1 MNMFTV
7 QILQILLKSGNVRLQ
22 TLTDSLGLTRRMVLY
37 YQKQLNDFLSKE
49 NLGSTFLQDD
59 ALFLASSDM
68 QKIPE
73 ILETLDLNQYYLE
86 ASERQ
91 ECILLKIGIPG
102 KPQFLETLT
111 EEFHVSRR
119 TLTNDLICIKEQLIQ
134 HNIHLLSRQ
143 KQGYYLSGDEW
154 MIRYLLLS
162 AYHRRTNLCI
172 DRIKK
177 NLLLEAYQYYCAES
191 APEQIFERLRL
202 ILIDSETYCGE
213 RFIYFSLPDL
223 AQSLLLVCLRGKK
236 ESVCLPMDSSLH
248 FTESLPYI
256 EQQLSSLGLNLSPSE
271 RSYLGLM
278 LQSAKISH
286 YENGKIEEPIEAL
299 LTDMIDEFRQ
309 VSGLNLSRTSELFE
323 MFAMHVRSMYYRT
336 KYRIKITELYDESGE
351 TDPSFLHLTK
361 KTMEHLAPKY
371 DLLLDDGELQFLSYY
386 FCCMSHPNETL
397 TQQPK
402 AKIVIVCASGLGSS
416 VYVRYQVSRLLEHSF
431 SIVISDLRSL
441 NKVLDQNTRLI
452 LSTLDIAPEYTKN
465 IKTLRAST
473 ILSPEQKKELIDWL
487 LHEEVYLQNNG
498 LVSDLLNIIK
508 EHAVIQEQ
516 EKLFLKLN
524 SYFNPDPL
532 PESEPGLAELMHPD
546 FIQIYESAKTWQ
558 DAIQKAALPLLNA
571 GMIRNGYVSDMIDV
585 ISQYG
590 PYCEFV
596 SRMLLAHAD
605 PKSNI
610 ISPAISLSVFHTP
623 IQVPEWEKEITAVF
637 ILGITEQTSHATAL
651 SELVSSLTAH
661 DAYRTLHQLENPEA
675 IYQVLVPDKPSYLKK

>member
-1 MNMFTV
+1 M
-7 QILQILLKSGNVRLQ
+7 
-22 TLTDSLGLTRRMVLY
+22 
-37 YQKQLNDFLSKE
+37 
-49 NLGSTFLQDD
+49 
-59 ALFLASSDM
+59 
-68 QKIPE
+68 
-73 ILETLDLNQYYLE
+73 
-86 ASERQ
+86 
-91 ECILLKIGIPG
+91 
-102 KPQFLETLT
+102 
-111 EEFHVSRR
+111 
-119 TLTNDLICIKEQLIQ
+119 
-134 HNIHLLSRQ
+134 
-143 KQGYYLSGDEW
+143 
-154 MIRYLLLS
+154 
-162 AYHRRTNLCI
+162 
-172 DRIKK
+172 
-177 NLLLEAYQYYCAES
+177 
-191 APEQIFERLRL
+191 
-202 ILIDSETYCGE
+202 
-213 RFIYFSLPDL
+213 
-223 AQSLLLVCLRGKK
+223 
-236 ESVCLPMDSSLH
+236 
-248 FTESLPYI
+248 
-256 EQQLSSLGLNLSPSE
+256 
-271 RSYLGLM
+271 
-278 LQSAKISH
+278 
-286 YENGKIEEPIEAL
+286 
-299 LTDMIDEFRQ
+299 
-309 VSGLNLSRTSELFE
+309 
-323 MFAMHVRSMYYRT
+323 
-336 KYRIKITELYDESGE
+336 
-351 TDPSFLHLTK
+351 
-361 KTMEHLAPKY
+361 
-371 DLLLDDGELQFLSYY
+371 
-386 FCCMSHPNETL
+386 
-397 TQQPK
+397 
-402 AKIVIVCASGLGSS
+402 
-416 VYVRYQVSRLLEHSF
+416 RYQVSRLLEHSF